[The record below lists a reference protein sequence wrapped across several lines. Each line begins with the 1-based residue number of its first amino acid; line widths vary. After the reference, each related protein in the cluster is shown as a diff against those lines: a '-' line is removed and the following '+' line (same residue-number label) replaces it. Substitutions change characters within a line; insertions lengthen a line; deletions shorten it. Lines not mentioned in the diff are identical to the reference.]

1 MNRFKKVHAAL
12 LSTFLLSSL
21 TLTQACK
28 PVEEAPSDETTENE
42 NPETPETPETPDD
55 PKIPP
60 ILSGSYADD
69 IKTLTIGSSCAT
81 YSWKNRGRA
90 PAGYVKGVAL
100 SFARSL
106 CRYKASQETLSSIS
120 AILSG
125 ARGSATKDAIAH
137 YLTNFDALLIK
148 TNTAGAEPL
157 RALYTLGMGLG
168 MRESSGKYCVGW
180 DVSAGPNRT
189 SATGEAGV
197 FQTSYDSMASTEL
210 KGLYAEYK
218 ASPEKCNLAVFK
230 EGATCGTQSILGTGA
245 GADYQVFNKACPAFA
260 TEYAMVMLRTQRA
273 HYGPINRKE
282 AEVISSCDQLLKKV
296 QTIVEDNPYACD
308 DLI

>member
-1 MNRFKKVHAAL
+1 MNRFKKVRTVL
-12 LSTFLLSSL
+12 FSTFLLSTL

-28 PVEEAPSDETTENE
+28 PVEETPTDETTENE
-42 NPETPETPETPDD
+42 TENPGNPENPDD
-55 PKIPP
+55 PQIPP
-60 ILSGSYADD
+60 ILSGAYADD
-69 IKTLTIGSSCAT
+69 IKALTIGSSCAT

-106 CRYKASQETLSSIS
+106 CRYKASQETPSSVA
-120 AILSG
+120 AIMSG
-125 ARGSATKDAIAH
+125 ARGSSDKDAITH
-137 YLTNFDALLIK
+137 YLTSFESLAIK
-148 TNTAGAEPL
+148 TNIAGADPL

-180 DVSAGPNRT
+180 DVSAGSNRA

-197 FQTSYDSMASTEL
+197 FQTSYDSMTTTEL

-218 ASPEKCNLAVFK
+218 ASPERCNLAVFK

-260 TEYAMVMLRTQRA
+260 TEYAMVMLRTRRA